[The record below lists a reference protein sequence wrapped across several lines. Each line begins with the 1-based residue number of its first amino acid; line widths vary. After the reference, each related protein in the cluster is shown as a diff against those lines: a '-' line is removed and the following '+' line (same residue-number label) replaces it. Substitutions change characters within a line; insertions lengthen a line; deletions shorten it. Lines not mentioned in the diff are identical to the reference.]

1 MNELINDGLV
11 PIFTNAGIIAFFM
24 ALCSKGVNLIIK
36 AFSRGE
42 MVV

>member
-1 MNELINDGLV
+1 MHELIHDALV
-11 PIFTNAGIIAFFM
+11 PIFTDAAVIAFFM
-24 ALCSKGVNLIIK
+24 ALASKGVNLIIK